1 MWKTKDIEKIEIQME
16 NLECFEFDRKD
27 ISNIFFSEIT
37 KNISICI
44 NAVIELYEAKDILF
58 VIPLDVAKKKQR
70 STMDGSETSFYDRL
84 GLGTKR
90 QMKDITHFYI
100 KYNTGETE
108 TISVP
113 WIGDDDYYNPGQ
125 EAIVRKEE
133 EEKEYLVL
141 TISKE
146 R

>member
-1 MWKTKDIEKIEIQME
+1 MGKIKDIEKIEIQME
-16 NLECFEFDRKD
+16 NVECFEFDRKD
-27 ISNIFFSEIT
+27 ISNVFFSEIT
-37 KNISICI
+37 KKISICI

-58 VIPLDVAKKKQR
+58 VIPLAVAKKKQR
-70 STMDGSETSFYDRL
+70 SIIDGSETSFYDRL

-90 QMKDITHFYI
+90 QIKDITHFYI
-100 KYNTGETE
+100 EYNTGETE

-113 WIGDDDYYNPGQ
+113 WVGEDDYYNPGQ
-125 EAIVRKEE
+125 EATIIREE
-133 EEKEYLVL
+133 GEKEYLLL

>member
-1 MWKTKDIEKIEIQME
+1 MEKIKDIEKIEIQME

-27 ISNIFFSEIT
+27 ISNVFFSEIT
-37 KNISICI
+37 KKISICI

-70 STMDGSETSFYDRL
+70 STIDGSETSFYDRL

-90 QMKDITHFYI
+90 QTKDITHFYI
-100 KYNTGETE
+100 EYNTGETE

-113 WIGDDDYYNPGQ
+113 WVGEDDYYNPGQ
-125 EAIVRKEE
+125 EATIIREE
-133 EEKEYLVL
+133 GEKEYLL
-141 TISKE
+141 LSISKE

>member
-1 MWKTKDIEKIEIQME
+1 MGKIKDIEKIEIQME

-27 ISNIFFSEIT
+27 ISNVFFSGIT
-37 KNISICI
+37 KKISICI

-58 VIPLDVAKKKQR
+58 VIPLSVAKKKQC
-70 STMDGSETSFYDRL
+70 SIIDGSETSFYDRL
-84 GLGTKR
+84 GLETKKQR
-90 QMKDITHFYI
+90 KDITHFYI
-100 KYNTGETE
+100 EYNTGETE

-113 WIGDDDYYNPGQ
+113 WVGEDDYYNPGQ
-125 EAIVRKEE
+125 EAIIIRE
-133 EEKEYLVL
+133 EEKECLVL

>member
-1 MWKTKDIEKIEIQME
+1 MGKIKDIEKIEIQME

-27 ISNIFFSEIT
+27 ISNVFFSEIT
-37 KNISICI
+37 KKISICI

-70 STMDGSETSFYDRL
+70 SVMDGSETSFYDRL

-90 QMKDITHFYI
+90 QIKDITHFYI
-100 KYNTGETE
+100 EYNTGETE

-113 WIGDDDYYNPGQ
+113 WVGEDDYYNPGQ
-125 EAIVRKEE
+125 EAIIIKE
-133 EEKEYLVL
+133 EEKECLVL

>member
-1 MWKTKDIEKIEIQME
+1 MGKIKDIEKIEIQME

-27 ISNIFFSEIT
+27 ISNVFFSEIT
-37 KNISICI
+37 KKISICI

-58 VIPLDVAKKKQR
+58 VIPLAVAKKKQR
-70 STMDGSETSFYDRL
+70 SIIDGLETSFYDRL

-90 QMKDITHFYI
+90 QIKDITHFYI
-100 KYNTGETE
+100 EYNTGETE

-113 WIGDDDYYNPGQ
+113 WVGEDDYYNPGQ
-125 EAIVRKEE
+125 EAIIIKE
-133 EEKEYLVL
+133 EEKECLVL

>member
-1 MWKTKDIEKIEIQME
+1 MGKIKDIEKIEIQME

-27 ISNIFFSEIT
+27 ILNVFFSEIT
-37 KNISICI
+37 KKISICI

-70 STMDGSETSFYDRL
+70 SVMDGSETSFYDRL

-90 QMKDITHFYI
+90 QIKDITHFYI
-100 KYNTGETE
+100 EYNTGETE

-113 WIGDDDYYNPGQ
+113 WIGEDDYYNPGQ
-125 EAIVRKEE
+125 EAIIIRE
-133 EEKEYLVL
+133 EEKECLVL

>member
-1 MWKTKDIEKIEIQME
+1 MGKIKDIEKIEIQME
-16 NLECFEFDRKD
+16 NLEYFEFDRKD
-27 ISNIFFSEIT
+27 ISNVFFSEIT
-37 KNISICI
+37 KKISICI

-90 QMKDITHFYI
+90 QIKDITHFYI
-100 KYNTGETE
+100 EYNTGETE

-113 WIGDDDYYNPGQ
+113 WVGEDDYYNPGQ
-125 EAIVRKEE
+125 EAIIIRE
-133 EEKEYLVL
+133 EEKECLVL

>member
-1 MWKTKDIEKIEIQME
+1 MGKIKDIEKIEIQME

-27 ISNIFFSEIT
+27 ISNVFFSEIT
-37 KNISICI
+37 KKISICI

-58 VIPLDVAKKKQR
+58 VIPLAVAKKKQR
-70 STMDGSETSFYDRL
+70 SIIDGSETSFYDRL

-90 QMKDITHFYI
+90 QIKDITHFYI
-100 KYNTGETE
+100 EYNTGETE

-113 WIGDDDYYNPGQ
+113 WVGEDDYYNPGQ
-125 EAIVRKEE
+125 EAIIIRE
-133 EEKEYLVL
+133 EEKECLVL

>member
-1 MWKTKDIEKIEIQME
+1 MGKIKDIEKIEIQME

-27 ISNIFFSEIT
+27 ILNVFFSEIT
-37 KNISICI
+37 KKISICI

-70 STMDGSETSFYDRL
+70 SVMDGSETSFYDRL

-90 QMKDITHFYI
+90 QIKDITHFYI
-100 KYNTGETE
+100 EYNTGETE

-113 WIGDDDYYNPGQ
+113 WVGEDDYYNPGQ
-125 EAIVRKEE
+125 EAIIIRE
-133 EEKEYLVL
+133 EEKECLVL

>member
-1 MWKTKDIEKIEIQME
+1 MGKIKDIEKIEIQME

-27 ISNIFFSEIT
+27 ISNVFFSEIT
-37 KNISICI
+37 KKISICI

-70 STMDGSETSFYDRL
+70 SIIDGSETSFYDRL

-90 QMKDITHFYI
+90 QIKDITHFYI
-100 KYNTGETE
+100 EYNTGETE

-113 WIGDDDYYNPGQ
+113 WVGEDDYYNPGQ
-125 EAIVRKEE
+125 EAIIIRE
-133 EEKEYLVL
+133 EEKECLVL

>member
-1 MWKTKDIEKIEIQME
+1 MGKIKDIEKIEIQME

-27 ISNIFFSEIT
+27 ISNVFFSEIT
-37 KNISICI
+37 KKISICI

-90 QMKDITHFYI
+90 QIKDITHFYI
-100 KYNTGETE
+100 EYNTGETE

-113 WIGDDDYYNPGQ
+113 WVGEDDYYNPGQ
-125 EAIVRKEE
+125 EAIIIKE
-133 EEKEYLVL
+133 EEKECLVL

>member
-1 MWKTKDIEKIEIQME
+1 MGKIKDIEKIEIQME

-27 ISNIFFSEIT
+27 ISNVFFSEIT
-37 KNISICI
+37 KKIGICI

-90 QMKDITHFYI
+90 QIKDITHFYI
-100 KYNTGETE
+100 EYNTGETE

-113 WIGDDDYYNPGQ
+113 WVGEDDYYNPGQ
-125 EAIVRKEE
+125 EAIIIRE
-133 EEKEYLVL
+133 EEKECLVL

>member
-1 MWKTKDIEKIEIQME
+1 MGKIKDIEKIEIQME

-27 ISNIFFSEIT
+27 ISNVFFSEIT
-37 KNISICI
+37 KKISICI

-58 VIPLDVAKKKQR
+58 VIPLAVAKKKQR
-70 STMDGSETSFYDRL
+70 SIIDGSETSFYDRL

-90 QMKDITHFYI
+90 QIKDITHFYI
-100 KYNTGETE
+100 EYNTGETE

-113 WIGDDDYYNPGQ
+113 WVGEDDYYNPGQ
-125 EAIVRKEE
+125 EAIIIKE
-133 EEKEYLVL
+133 EEKECLVL

>member
-1 MWKTKDIEKIEIQME
+1 MGKIKDIEKIEIQME

-27 ISNIFFSEIT
+27 ISNVFFSEIT
-37 KNISICI
+37 KKISICI

-90 QMKDITHFYI
+90 QIKDITHFYI
-100 KYNTGETE
+100 EYNTGETE

-113 WIGDDDYYNPGQ
+113 WVGEDDYYNPGQ
-125 EAIVRKEE
+125 EAIIIRE
-133 EEKEYLVL
+133 EEKECLVL